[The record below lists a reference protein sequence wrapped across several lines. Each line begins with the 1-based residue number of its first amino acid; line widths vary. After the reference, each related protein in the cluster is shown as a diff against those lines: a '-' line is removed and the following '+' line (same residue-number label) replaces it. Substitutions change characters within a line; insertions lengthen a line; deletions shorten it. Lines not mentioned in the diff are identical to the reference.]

1 MSLIKIE
8 NDKKRD
14 KLSPWRTPI
23 FQQKKSDDIP
33 FYFFNKYLRFI
44 FFIFRVEA

>member
-8 NDKKRD
+8 NDQKGD
-14 KLSPWRTPI
+14 KFSPWRTPI

-33 FYFFNKYLRFI
+33 FYFLINILDLFSS
-44 FFIFRVEA
+44 FFV

>member
-8 NDKKRD
+8 NDKKGD

-33 FYFFNKYLRFI
+33 FYFLIVILDSFSS
-44 FFIFRVEA
+44 FFV

>member
-14 KLSPWRTPI
+14 KLSPWRTRI

-33 FYFFNKYLRFI
+33 IYFLINILDLFSSFL
-44 FFIFRVEA
+44 V

>member
-8 NDKKRD
+8 NDKKGD
-14 KLSPWRTPI
+14 KLSPWRTPK

-33 FYFFNKYLRFI
+33 FYFLINILDLFSS
-44 FFIFRVEA
+44 FFV